1 MTIINSQIQIA
12 KGDIFFAQ
20 IVSERFDV
28 TEPVLQMFRQIYPV
42 WPDWV
47 IYCTLGNFSK
57 HVATINLP
65 KLLSLLSNFC
75 KGIKIFHFS
84 SEIIFGQLL

>member
-42 WPDWV
+42 WPDCV

-65 KLLSLLSNFC
+65 KLPSLLSNFC

>member
-42 WPDWV
+42 
-47 IYCTLGNFSK
+47 
-57 HVATINLP
+57 
-65 KLLSLLSNFC
+65 
-75 KGIKIFHFS
+75 
-84 SEIIFGQLL
+84 